1 MAVAYFLMNKVSI
14 GFYSLG
20 KGVFFIKLLFKLSK
34 VTNKLNKN
42 HNKSLV
48 LFIKTI
54 TSQVGQCNIFPCFPW
69 RDFLCHHEKETIY
82 SIL

>member
-1 MAVAYFLMNKVSI
+1 M
-14 GFYSLG
+14 
-20 KGVFFIKLLFKLSK
+20 
-34 VTNKLNKN
+34 NKN